1 MRIGSQIERDF
12 EEQRKCWGNI
22 NAESQRNKSKY
33 IRGKNTQAPLAS
45 PNAVQ
50 PTSLD
55 PLANKHQLKMISLP
69 VLLRGRYLHAML
81 DTGSTLFLIQESFW
95 RQLES
100 KEKWKPSD
108 GQTFQLANGQVK
120 VALGRSDWKCEAYGQ
135 RFAVT

>member
-33 IRGKNTQAPLAS
+33 IRGENTQAPLAS

-69 VLLRGRYLHAML
+69 VLLRGR
-81 DTGSTLFLIQESFW
+81 
-95 RQLES
+95 
-100 KEKWKPSD
+100 
-108 GQTFQLANGQVK
+108 
-120 VALGRSDWKCEAYGQ
+120 
-135 RFAVT
+135 